1 MKATWKQVLSFVTV
15 LMLVLGLIPPQASA
29 DAGAGMQEAKTLS
42 PGVEVTFETGTDA
55 TNTYWFKMERGTP
68 SAMTHMEVQ
77 FDSTKLA
84 NISVYPSADLAAKDE
99 TFEQYRSSFRHQTR
113 LQPGQIAGQV

>member
-15 LMLVLGLIPPQASA
+15 LMLVLALIPPQASA

-55 TNTYWFKMERGTP
+55 TNTYWFKMERGL
-68 SAMTHMEVQ
+68 H
-77 FDSTKLA
+77 
-84 NISVYPSADLAAKDE
+84 
-99 TFEQYRSSFRHQTR
+99 RR
-113 LQPGQIAGQV
+113 